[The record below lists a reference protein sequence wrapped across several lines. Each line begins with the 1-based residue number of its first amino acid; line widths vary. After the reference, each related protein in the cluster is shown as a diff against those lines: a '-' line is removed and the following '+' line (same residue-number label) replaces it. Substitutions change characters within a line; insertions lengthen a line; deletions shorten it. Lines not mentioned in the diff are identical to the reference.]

1 MEDLADEFNKILQLI
16 YHIKDRYPPILIPTL
31 SMLSWSFLLGH
42 KDLQQ
47 QLGRW
52 ENAKSTWILS

>member
-31 SMLSWSFLLGH
+31 SMLSRSFLLGH

-47 QLGRW
+47 QLGR
-52 ENAKSTWILS
+52 